1 MLKKCISIM
10 ANDYYNALGVGKGA
24 SDDEIKKAYRKLAHK
39 YHPDKAG
46 GDEKKFKEINEA
58 YQVLSDKAKR
68 SQYDQFGQ
76 TFSAGGGSAYGGQG
90 RGFSDFSS
98 KGGPASGWD
107 FSGFDFGNFSRQN
120 NGGFSAKGGPAS
132 GWEFQFGGDDLGDIF
147 GSVFGGGRS
156 RGGRARRGQ
165 DIQVDAEIDFSEMVH
180 GAEREINLRRSV
192 KCNRCGGTGAEP
204 GAGMKTCPTCQ
215 GAGQVQKTARGLF
228 GMFSQVSVCPECE
241 GAGKIPEK
249 KCSQCGGD
257 GRVKENENIKI
268 KIPAG
273 ISNGQTISLEG
284 KGEAGEKGAPAG
296 NLYVVVHVKPHS
308 KFTRNGLDILSAEHI
323 SFSMAALGG
332 EIEIETLHGKLILKI
347 PAGTQSGETF
357 RIRGKGVPELSGRG
371 VGDHLV
377 KIIVRVPQRLTREQK
392 RIIEELGKNML

>member
-1 MLKKCISIM
+1 M
-10 ANDYYNALGVGKGA
+10 ANDYYNILGVEKGA

-39 YHPDKAG
+39 YHPDKSG

-76 TFSAGGGSAYGGQG
+76 TFQGGAPGGSQ
-90 RGFSDFSS
+90 DF
-98 KGGPASGWD
+98 D

-147 GSVFGGGRS
+147 SNVFGGRSQGRG
-156 RGGRARRGQ
+156 RGRRGQ
-165 DIQVDAEIDFSEMVH
+165 DIQVDVEIDFSEMVH

-192 KCNRCGGTGAEP
+192 RCGRCGGTGAEP
-204 GAGMKTCPTCQ
+204 GAKIKTCPTCK
-215 GAGQVQKTARGLF
+215 GAGQVEKTTRSFF
-228 GMFSQVSVCPECE
+228 GMFSQVGICPECE
-241 GAGKIPEK
+241 GAGKVPEK

-273 ISNGQTISLEG
+273 LSDGQTISLEG
-284 KGEAGEKGAPAG
+284 KGEAGEKGAPPG
-296 NLYVVVHVKPHS
+296 NLYVVVHVKPHP
-308 KFTRNGLDILSAEHI
+308 KFTRNGLDILSTEYI

-332 EIEIETLHGKLILKI
+332 EIEIETLYGKLILKI

-357 RIRGKGVPELSGRG
+357 RVRDKGAPDLGGRG
-371 VGDHLV
+371 VGNHLV
-377 KIIVRVPQRLTREQK
+377 KVIVSVPRKITREQK
-392 RIIEELGKNML
+392 RLIEELGKNML